1 MVLKESFTYQNV
13 LTRFVDKAYMY
24 LSNKDNITIKK
35 QTHLKSKSYKDGEDE
50 DLVVNEKKGE
60 VVIENNTMI
69 AFIEKLMEEKI
80 ALVEAIA
87 SAKRTASEDFDAL
100 IESNKVRQRVSSVF
114 KSMSALQSSER
125 EFEGSAYA
133 WNQEGNQTPYRY
145 PIKEVTTI
153 DFDRNETK
161 KHFKAITSAADE
173 TSTKI
178 DNLMASLVVE
188 FTPTFDVHDTFEDA
202 YEKFAISINKD
213 VVVE

>member
-13 LTRFVDKAYMY
+13 LTRFVDRAYMY
-24 LSNKDNITIKK
+24 LSNKDNVTIKK
-35 QTHLKSKSYKDGEDE
+35 QSHLKSKSYKDGQDE
-50 DLVVNEKKGE
+50 DLIVNEKKGE
-60 VVIENNTMI
+60 VVINNNTMI

-80 ALVEAIA
+80 DLVNAIA
-87 SAKRTASEDFDAL
+87 IAKRSASEDFDAL

-114 KSMSALQSSER
+114 KTMSALQSSER

-161 KHFKAITSAADE
+161 KHFKAITASADE

-178 DNLMASLVVE
+178 DNLMATLVVE
-188 FTPTFDVHDTFEDA
+188 FTPSFDVHDTFEDA
-202 YEKFAISINKD
+202 YEKFASTLKKD
-213 VVVE
+213 EVVE